1 MKKFTAA
8 ITGVSHYVPEK
19 RLTNADLE
27 KIVDTSDEWIRT
39 RTGIQE
45 RRILD
50 DGLGASFMATRAL
63 EQLLEQKSLGP
74 EEIDLIVVATVTP
87 EDLKPMCLVLRD
99 NNETTFDYLLL
110 LCVVDYEDYLQVVYH
125 LYSTTLKHTL
135 VIKTNVSPE
144 EPSLD
149 SVTSVWKGA
158 DWYEREA
165 HDLFGVLFSGHPS
178 LSPLL
183 LYEGFEGFP
192 GRRSYEMPEYK
203 EW

>member
-1 MKKFTAA
+1 LLSLSIRQVGFKSSEF
-8 ITGVSHYVPEK
+8 
-19 RLTNADLE
+19 DL
-27 KIVDTSDEWIRT
+27 
-39 RTGIQE
+39 
-45 RRILD
+45 L
-50 DGLGASFMATRAL
+50 
-63 EQLLEQKSLGP
+63 
-74 EEIDLIVVATVTP
+74 VATVTP
-87 EDLKPMCLVLRD
+87 EDLNPTCLILRD

-144 EPSLD
+144 EPFLD

-165 HDLFGVLFSGHPS
+165 HDLFGVLFNGHPS

-192 GRRSYEMPEYK
+192 GRRNYEMPEYK

>member
-1 MKKFTAA
+1 MAEKDKAEEA
-8 ITGVSHYVPEK
+8 IESPN
-19 RLTNADLE
+19 RLDTKSIALQTILPSTLSDFKVTIDTEFDL
-27 KIVDTSDEWIRT
+27 
-39 RTGIQE
+39 
-45 RRILD
+45 L
-50 DGLGASFMATRAL
+50 
-63 EQLLEQKSLGP
+63 
-74 EEIDLIVVATVTP
+74 VATVTP
-87 EDLKPMCLVLRD
+87 EDLKLMCLVLRD

>member
-1 MKKFTAA
+1 MGSEMCIRDSPSTLSNFKVTIDTEF
-8 ITGVSHYVPEK
+8 
-19 RLTNADLE
+19 DL
-27 KIVDTSDEWIRT
+27 
-39 RTGIQE
+39 
-45 RRILD
+45 L
-50 DGLGASFMATRAL
+50 
-63 EQLLEQKSLGP
+63 
-74 EEIDLIVVATVTP
+74 VATVTP
-87 EDLKPMCLVLRD
+87 EDLNPTCLILRD

-144 EPSLD
+144 EPFLD

-165 HDLFGVLFSGHPS
+165 HDLFGVLFNGHPS

-192 GRRSYEMPEYK
+192 GRRNYEMPEYK

>member
-1 MKKFTAA
+1 MLSLSIRQVGFKSSEF
-8 ITGVSHYVPEK
+8 
-19 RLTNADLE
+19 DL
-27 KIVDTSDEWIRT
+27 
-39 RTGIQE
+39 
-45 RRILD
+45 L
-50 DGLGASFMATRAL
+50 
-63 EQLLEQKSLGP
+63 
-74 EEIDLIVVATVTP
+74 VATVTP
-87 EDLKPMCLVLRD
+87 EDLNPTCLILRD

-144 EPSLD
+144 EPFLD

-165 HDLFGVLFSGHPS
+165 HDLFGVLFNGHPS

-192 GRRSYEMPEYK
+192 GRRNYEMPEYK

>member
-1 MKKFTAA
+1 MAEKDKAEEA
-8 ITGVSHYVPEK
+8 IESPN
-19 RLTNADLE
+19 RLDAKSIALQTILPSALSNFEVAIDTEFDL
-27 KIVDTSDEWIRT
+27 
-39 RTGIQE
+39 
-45 RRILD
+45 L
-50 DGLGASFMATRAL
+50 
-63 EQLLEQKSLGP
+63 
-74 EEIDLIVVATVTP
+74 VATVTP
-87 EDLKPMCLVLRD
+87 EDLKPTCLILRD

-125 LYSTTLKHTL
+125 LYSTALKHTL

-165 HDLFGVLFSGHPS
+165 HDLFGVLFNGHTS

-192 GRRSYEMPEYK
+192 GRRNYEMPEYK